1 MVMAKLVM
9 EQGKRRGRAFGKRY
23 QKAEVMTAAA
33 FLAPSVCL
41 WIFWFFVPAVKSM
54 RLSFFDYSF
63 VNPENESFVG
73 LRNYIRL
80 FQDQA
85 FLKALQHTFM
95 LAFIV
100 VALIAVL
107 AFIVAVLIDGKIKG
121 KTFFRTVYFM
131 PYIISA
137 VAVSIFFMYF
147 FVKDGI
153 GTKLFSLL
161 GTQNTT
167 WFTSTRYAL
176 YLVAIIYIWQQI
188 GFYMILYIGGLQN
201 ISSEIYEAARIDGAG
216 RLQSVLH
223 ITVPLVKPTTYMVV
237 TLGMINA
244 FQIFDQIAAI
254 SKQSPLGSP
263 AGSTSTVVTFLYQQ
277 SFSYMDMGY
286 GSAAAM
292 VLVVIIFVL
301 SLLRNLISREGN

>member
-1 MVMAKLVM
+1 M
-9 EQGKRRGRAFGKRY
+9 KRFPKKYREKY
-23 QKAEVMTAAA
+23 KKSEVLTAAV
-33 FLAPSVCL
+33 FLFPAVFL
-41 WIFWFFVPAVKSM
+41 WIYWFLIPAVKSM
-54 RLSFFDYSF
+54 RLSFYNYSF
-63 VNPENESFVG
+63 VNPEQQEFVG
-73 LRNYIRL
+73 LANYNRL
-80 FQDQA
+80 FHDAEFLSALKHTFILA
-85 FLKALQHTFM
+85 FLVVFLLAL
-95 LAFIV
+95 LAFI
-100 VALIAVL
+100 I
-107 AFIVAVLIDGKIKG
+107 AVLIDGKIKG
-121 KTFFRTVYFM
+121 KGFFRTVYFM

-153 GTKLFSLL
+153 GTKIFTLF
-161 GTQNTT
+161 GADNTT
-167 WFTSTRYAL
+167 WFTSTKYAL

-216 RLQSVLH
+216 KLQSILH
-223 ITVPLVKPTTYMVV
+223 ITIPLVKPTTYMVL

-254 SKQSPLGSP
+254 SKNSPLGSP

-292 VLVVIIFVL
+292 VLVGIIFVL
-301 SLLRNLISREGN
+301 SLARNFISKDGQS

>member
-1 MVMAKLVM
+1 MTKSMVTRK
-9 EQGKRRGRAFGKRY
+9 KRY

-33 FLAPSVCL
+33 FLAPSVFL
-41 WIFWFFVPAVKSM
+41 WMFWFLVPAVKSM

-63 VNPENESFVG
+63 VNPEKQQFVG
-73 LRNYIRL
+73 LENYIRL
-80 FQDQA
+80 FQDKG
-85 FLKALQHTFM
+85 FLKALQHTFI

-153 GTKLFSLL
+153 GTRLFALF
-161 GTQNTT
+161 GAQNTT
-167 WFTSTRYAL
+167 WFTSTKYAL

-201 ISSEIYEAARIDGAG
+201 ISHEIYEAARIDGAG
-216 RLQSVLH
+216 RLQTILH
-223 ITVPLVKPTTYMVV
+223 ITVPLVKPTTYMVI

-301 SLLRNLISREGN
+301 SLVRNVISREGN